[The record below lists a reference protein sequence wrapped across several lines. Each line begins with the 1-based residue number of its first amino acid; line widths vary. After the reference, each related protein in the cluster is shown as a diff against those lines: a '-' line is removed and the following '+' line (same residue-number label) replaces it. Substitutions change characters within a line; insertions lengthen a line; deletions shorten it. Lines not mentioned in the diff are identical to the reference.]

1 MCHCVF
7 RKNGFRPE
15 LKSFA
20 EFVNFAVRKT
30 FVLSIY
36 KLVVAVLSVF
46 SIILLSSSFFMP
58 KDSEVYRLINYYDF
72 GLCAVFLYD
81 FFRQLR
87 EADNRVKYFFT
98 YGWLDLLSSIPVVG
112 AFRFARFFRVFRV
125 IRVFKSIHV
134 LILFIRSNKKSSL
147 YGLIVLFI
155 CFTVVLSSIAT
166 LYFEREVGN
175 IQTAEDALWWTFISV
190 TTVGYGDYYPVT
202 DHGKLTATTMI
213 FTGLLAFGT
222 IVAFINDT
230 MESYKDTE

>member
-1 MCHCVF
+1 
-7 RKNGFRPE
+7 
-15 LKSFA
+15 
-20 EFVNFAVRKT
+20 
-30 FVLSIY
+30 
-36 KLVVAVLSVF
+36 
-46 SIILLSSSFFMP
+46 MP

-98 YGWLDLLSSIPVVG
+98 YGWLDLLSSIPMVG

-125 IRVFKSIHV
+125 IRVFKSVHV

-202 DHGKLTATTMI
+202 DHGKLAATTMI